1 MNRLTITYHKQ
12 GYKKSALF
20 FKALLIALWMLMPKN
35 IIAQDLHFSQFFNSP
50 LSKNPANTGFIPDAD
65 YRIGAHVRTQFSNIM
80 VLPYKTISVFG
91 DAQLFRDKFENGWMG
106 LGFLL
111 LSDEAGE
118 GVLKSTKLYGSLAYH
133 QMLGNSSLL
142 SAGFNLGWAN
152 KSIKPNNLKFPD
164 QFNGYF
170 FDITLPTSVTFA
182 NTQVNYFDLQAGIN
196 YAYFPK
202 EDIYINAGYSIH
214 HVNQPKESFFSNPS
228 TDNTIPIR
236 HIGFANAM
244 LKLNKSL
251 ILQPSIYY
259 SNQASASQ
267 VVLGLSTRINLIS
280 GGETQLISGVYY
292 RNKEAIIPLM
302 GFQIKTLQFNFS
314 YDATVS
320 TLKSYN
326 KSMGAGE
333 ISLIKKGFYPNTPSR
348 QTLCPSF

>member
-1 MNRLTITYHKQ
+1 MNRFAFTYHKLV
-12 GYKKSALF
+12 YKKSTVF
-20 FKALLIALWMLMPKN
+20 FISVLIVGWILMPKN

-50 LSKNPANTGFIPDAD
+50 LSTNPANTGFIPDAD
-65 YRIGAHVRTQFSNIM
+65 YRIGAHARNQFSNIM

-106 LGFLL
+106 VGFLM

-118 GVLKSTKLYGSLAYH
+118 GNLKSTKIYGSLAYH

-142 SAGFNLGWAN
+142 SAGFNLGWTN
-152 KSIKPNNLKFPD
+152 KSIKTNNLKFPD
-164 QFNGYF
+164 QFNGHF

-182 NTQVNYFDLQAGIN
+182 NTQINYFDLQAGIN

-214 HVNQPKESFFSNPS
+214 HVNKPKESFFSNP
-228 TDNTIPIR
+228 TFGNTIPMR
-236 HIGFANAM
+236 HIGFASAM
-244 LKLNKSL
+244 FKLGKNV
-251 ILQPSIYY
+251 IFQPSIYY

-267 VVLGLSTRINLIS
+267 ILMGLSSYLNLNS
-280 GGETQLISGVYY
+280 GGGTQFISGVYF
-292 RNKEAIIPLM
+292 RNNDAIIPLL
-302 GFQIKTLQFNFS
+302 GFQINSLQFNFT
-314 YDATVS
+314 YDATLS
-320 TLKSYN
+320 SLKSYN
-326 KSMGAGE
+326 QSMGAGE